1 MLEYLKNSFFFLSL
15 KVYKNVV
22 AFALNF
28 GRKQRGPVEKVGTF
42 ISGQLYTVV
51 PQSDI
56 FQLIHRKL
64 LTFRASTYYIFA
76 LGWCSRTY
84 GT

>member
-1 MLEYLKNSFFFLSL
+1 MLEYLNNSCFLLSL

-42 ISGQLYTVV
+42 ISGQLYS
-51 PQSDI
+51 P
-56 FQLIHRKL
+56 
-64 LTFRASTYYIFA
+64 TFRHISVDTQKVVDFSGEYIFA